1 MRYVNATDGKQLVFD
16 RPEADIL
23 GIEYQTWQDWDE
35 EAEYILSTDGEVVPV
50 LYVFYDHKNG
60 RYVATTPFGQIVQH
74 YPFETR
80 KSTRRASLLN
90 SITSKRRE
98 LLVRMVIIKWARSGS
113 LEQAYYE
120 VYGRHLKRPDRF
132 IYNPEVMQV
141 AREVLSE
148 ILAELGIDKNFVLL
162 NYLKL
167 LEESKNDLVKLKVND
182 RLADLVGLFKKE
194 KMLPPASEAS
204 NVIKGRL
211 KSAQIY
217 SGEDRIEEADF
228 EVVGDSSP
236 EKRERDQ
243 NSQDDS

>member
-35 EAEYILSTDGEVVPV
+35 EAEYILSADGEVVPV
-50 LYVFYDHKNG
+50 LYVFYDHKNR
-60 RYVATTPFGQIVQH
+60 RYIATTPFGQVIQH
-74 YPFETR
+74 YPFQTR
-80 KSTRRASLLN
+80 NSTRRASLLN

-98 LLVRMVIIKWARSGS
+98 LLVRMVIIKWARGGS
-113 LEQAYYE
+113 LDQAYYE
-120 VYGRHLKRPDRF
+120 VYGRRLKRPERF
-132 IYNPEVMQV
+132 IYNPEVMKV

-148 ILAELGIDKNFVLL
+148 ILAELGIDKNFVLS

-211 KSAQIY
+211 KGAQIY
-217 SGEDRIEEADF
+217 SGENHIEEADF
-228 EVVGDSSP
+228 EVVGDSTP
-236 EKRERDQ
+236 EKSERNQD
-243 NSQDDS
+243 SQDDS